1 MQTVSKREAQ
11 LAVAS
16 NIEAQLCVAMENSNR
31 WQSLVAC
38 QKKLK
43 VVVQLEDCAIAPWSN
58 PK

>member
-38 QKKLK
+38 QKKI
-43 VVVQLEDCAIAPWSN
+43 EGGSTA
-58 PK
+58 